1 MVFTAFVL
9 GAALATAPPKAAP
22 APNTGGEVLVPNAPL
37 TPSMNV
43 RPNEP
48 ARCAA
53 IVRQALYEQGMPGSG
68 PGRLQTWRPS
78 AYPEAGLY
86 WTLDKTIAGCRVPV
100 RMGFDAAKAPRP
112 KR

>member
-9 GAALATAPPKAAP
+9 GAALAATPPKAAP
-22 APNTGGEVLVPNAPL
+22 APNTDGEVLVPAAPA
-37 TPSMNV
+37 TPNMNV

-53 IVRQALYEQGMPGSG
+53 IVRQALYEQGIPASG
-68 PGRLQTWRPS
+68 AARLQTWRRS

-100 RMGFDAAKAPRP
+100 RMGFDAAKGLAP

>member
-9 GAALATAPPKAAP
+9 GAALTTTPPKVPP
-22 APNTGGEVLVPNAPL
+22 APNTGGEVRVPAAPSTTGMTL
-37 TPSMNV
+37 GPK
-43 RPNEP
+43 EP

-53 IVRQALYEQGMPGSG
+53 IVRQALYEQGIATSG
-68 PGRLQTWRPS
+68 AARLQTWRKS

-100 RMGFDAAKAPRP
+100 RMGFEAAKRPAPKP
-112 KR
+112 